1 MYFLSCSE
9 LDYKTSENWLTFTS
23 FFFSEKCACED
34 QHRGRAQHSTCT
46 TPNTHSCN
54 AAYHQLAPATDPHAK
69 VWRYKIWVRYRD
81 FSPVNI
87 PSHIWVTLPGLEVNV
102 PTTPCPY
109 TNPRSAN
116 REPGAQAVL
125 LYPLCAGP
133 SFRPC
138 LRSSTGC
145 SCLLFTCFCF
155 HLVCLIHLMKGCH
168 GDRYRG
174 WGYPW
179 CTYMAVCVDV
189 AFQTHILWRRYGSLV
204 VSTHV
209 QASCTHVV
217 QYNMLTSS
225 FQAICSKP
233 VKSCAIADCRIFSR
247 PLQLDLSVFYYINFL
262 RLKRWKEVLV

>member
-1 MYFLSCSE
+1 M
-9 LDYKTSENWLTFTS
+9 
-23 FFFSEKCACED
+23 
-34 QHRGRAQHSTCT
+34 
-46 TPNTHSCN
+46 
-54 AAYHQLAPATDPHAK
+54 
-69 VWRYKIWVRYRD
+69 
-81 FSPVNI
+81 
-87 PSHIWVTLPGLEVNV
+87 EVNV

-116 REPGAQAVL
+116 REPGAPAVL
-125 LYPLCAGP
+125 LYPVCVGP

-179 CTYMAVCVDV
+179 DTYKAVCVDV

-217 QYNMLTSS
+217 QYKMLTSS

-233 VKSCAIADCRIFSR
+233 VKSCAIADCRRFSR
-247 PLQLDLSVFYYINFL
+247 PLQLDLSGFYYINVL
-262 RLKRWKEVLV
+262 RLKRWKEVLERRPLKTSVFVL